1 MNWVCLF
8 IIVFCGSVVGVS
20 PYIDYSNSNDI
31 GFVNNHIG
39 LGFSYM
45 NRSLG
50 VRLGVEYLNI
60 NTYGTVHNPNN
71 SNVIT
76 EQTSFAVPI
85 GIEKYW
91 RIRPSLHAFLGLGYK
106 FYVFESLASD
116 SVDNIESVTAIGGE
130 QIVRDYSEEIVDHI
144 FYKLGISYVIYEN
157 VTVSCFKTW
166 QLIKNNIAYTFLNDE
181 TVRQTSEINY
191 DPITISV
198 QYRF

>member
-1 MNWVCLF
+1 M
-8 IIVFCGSVVGVS
+8 S
-20 PYIDYSNSNDI
+20 
-31 GFVNNHIG
+31 
-39 LGFSYM
+39 
-45 NRSLG
+45 
-50 VRLGVEYLNI
+50 
-60 NTYGTVHNPNN
+60 
-71 SNVIT
+71 
-76 EQTSFAVPI
+76 
-85 GIEKYW
+85 
-91 RIRPSLHAFLGLGYK
+91 FLGLGYK
-106 FYVFESLASD
+106 FYVVESLASD

>member
-1 MNWVCLF
+1 MSIYYSV
-8 IIVFCGSVVGVS
+8 CGSVIGVS

-45 NRSLG
+45 NASLG

-76 EQTSFAVPI
+76 EQTSFAIPI

-91 RIRPSLHAFLGLGYK
+91 RIRPSLHVFLGLGYK
-106 FYVFESLASD
+106 FYVVESLASD

>member
-8 IIVFCGSVVGVS
+8 IIVLSASIAGIS

-39 LGFSYM
+39 FGFTYTKS
-45 NRSLG
+45 SLG
-50 VRLGVEYLNI
+50 IRLGIEYLNI

-71 SNVIT
+71 TDIIT
-76 EQTSFAVPI
+76 DQTSFAVPI

-91 RIRPSLHAFLGLGYK
+91 RIRPLLHAFFGVGYK
-106 FYVFESLASD
+106 FYYFESLASN
-116 SVDNIESVTAIGGE
+116 SVENIEAVTAIGGYP
-130 QIVRDYSEEIVDHI
+130 IVSDYSEDIVDHI

-166 QLIKNNIAYTFLNDE
+166 QLIKNNISYTFLNGE
-181 TVRQTSEINY
+181 TVSQTSEINY
-191 DPITISV
+191 DPITISI